1 MTLDRNRYMTRAE
14 ALQALI
20 ERWKPEP
27 ARETV
32 VLAQSQGRICAGD
45 VFSRNCLPV
54 CRSSQVDGIAV
65 RFADFE
71 SGMPRTESWIKDR
84 DYVVA
89 DTGDDFDDR
98 FDTVIR
104 VEDLTYDHA
113 GRLHISISEPLQK
126 GQFVNPRGALLRPGE
141 LLVRAGATIRPLHLG
156 LLAAGGV
163 REVQVVKKPLV
174 AFIPSGNELVPPGV
188 EPQRGQNVES
198 NSIMVAGLLQ
208 EWGAETLVYPVVKD
222 RLPDLQSS
230 LDDALQKAD
239 IVLLNGGSS
248 KGREDYVAKL
258 LQERSSFFQHG
269 VASVPGIPVAVALVE
284 GKPVINLPGPP
295 FAAFCAMDWCVRA
308 LVYRQLGQT
317 VPQRTIVPAVLQE
330 DVSKPAPFEFY
341 LRLKVFRTKEGYCA
355 QPLTMKT
362 RNARAMADCNALTVL
377 PAGIDSCERG
387 QTVRAELLYGEETI
401 DMVTV
406 DGNINAL

>member
-1 MTLDRNRYMTRAE
+1 M
-14 ALQALI
+14 
-20 ERWKPEP
+20 
-27 ARETV
+27 
-32 VLAQSQGRICAGD
+32 
-45 VFSRNCLPV
+45 
-54 CRSSQVDGIAV
+54 

-188 EPQRGQNVES
+188 EPGEDRTWNPTVSWSRGFCRNGAQKRL
-198 NSIMVAGLLQ
+198 SIRLSRPPAGL
-208 EWGAETLVYPVVKD
+208 
-222 RLPDLQSS
+222 QS
-230 LDDALQKAD
+230 
-239 IVLLNGGSS
+239 NG
-248 KGREDYVAKL
+248 
-258 LQERSSFFQHG
+258 
-269 VASVPGIPVAVALVE
+269 
-284 GKPVINLPGPP
+284 
-295 FAAFCAMDWCVRA
+295 
-308 LVYRQLGQT
+308 
-317 VPQRTIVPAVLQE
+317 
-330 DVSKPAPFEFY
+330 
-341 LRLKVFRTKEGYCA
+341 
-355 QPLTMKT
+355 
-362 RNARAMADCNALTVL
+362 
-377 PAGIDSCERG
+377 
-387 QTVRAELLYGEETI
+387 
-401 DMVTV
+401 
-406 DGNINAL
+406 

>member
-1 MTLDRNRYMTRAE
+1 M
-14 ALQALI
+14 
-20 ERWKPEP
+20 
-27 ARETV
+27 
-32 VLAQSQGRICAGD
+32 
-45 VFSRNCLPV
+45 
-54 CRSSQVDGIAV
+54 
-65 RFADFE
+65 
-71 SGMPRTESWIKDR
+71 
-84 DYVVA
+84 
-89 DTGDDFDDR
+89 
-98 FDTVIR
+98 
-104 VEDLTYDHA
+104 
-113 GRLHISISEPLQK
+113 
-126 GQFVNPRGALLRPGE
+126 
-141 LLVRAGATIRPLHLG
+141 
-156 LLAAGGV
+156 
-163 REVQVVKKPLV
+163 
-174 AFIPSGNELVPPGV
+174 
-188 EPQRGQNVES
+188 
-198 NSIMVAGLLQ
+198 
-208 EWGAETLVYPVVKD
+208 
-222 RLPDLQSS
+222 
-230 LDDALQKAD
+230 
-239 IVLLNGGSS
+239 
-248 KGREDYVAKL
+248 
-258 LQERSSFFQHG
+258 
-269 VASVPGIPVAVALVE
+269 ASVPGIPVAVALVE